1 MASFTVIGGFRDRTV
16 EITWNDGTLSG
27 DQEVLALVQRWAI
40 GSEGEL
46 NNPYTASELIQSLL
60 QDPEIVSGELPPM
73 PEPPEGS
80 QV

>member
-1 MASFTVIGGFRDRTV
+1 VTSFTVIGEFNGRTV
-16 EITWNDGTLSG
+16 EITWIDGTLSG
-27 DQEVLALVQRWAI
+27 DQEILALVQRWAI

-46 NNPYTASELIQSLL
+46 NNPYMASELMQSLL

-73 PEPPEGS
+73 PEPPDGS